1 MKTSMLS
8 RRGLLSRGLM
18 LAPGFI
24 FLSMAAKGATAA
36 DCADSTEGLRAS
48 LHYVERSPDPKA
60 TCSNCGF
67 FTPDAKP
74 AACGTCTIFNG
85 PAGPK
90 AHCDSWAAKG

>member
-1 MKTSMLS
+1 MKTSVLS
-8 RRGLLSRGLM
+8 RRDLLSRSL
-18 LAPGFI
+18 LLPPACL
-24 FLSMAAKGATAA
+24 FLSSAAKSATAGE
-36 DCADSTEGLRAS
+36 CADSTEGLRAS
-48 LHYVERSPDPKA
+48 LHYVEASPDPKA

-67 FTPDAKP
+67 FTADAKP